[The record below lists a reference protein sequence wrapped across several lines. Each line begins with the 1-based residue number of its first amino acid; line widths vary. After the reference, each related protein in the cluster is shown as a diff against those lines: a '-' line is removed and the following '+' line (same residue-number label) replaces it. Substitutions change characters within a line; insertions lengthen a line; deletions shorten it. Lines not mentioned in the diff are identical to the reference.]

1 MNRMEKEKKH
11 LPVFGIGP
19 ILCFPMV
26 ILSAIAIILSAN
38 GAIPFV
44 ITNKPCKIVFGV
56 MGILL
61 IIEGLI
67 CFFGADFGGGL
78 VKSIKSNQLKT
89 NGSYAFVRNPCYA
102 VYLLGSAGALM
113 IAHNPILLILP
124 MLFWLE
130 MTIVLKN
137 TEEKWLEELY
147 GQEYIDYCKK
157 VNRCIPWFPKGL
169 TDITIKAH
177 FHER

>member
-1 MNRMEKEKKH
+1 MENEKKH

-19 ILCFPMV
+19 ILCFPMAV
-26 ILSAIAIILSAN
+26 ISAIAIYMSIKGL
-38 GAIPFV
+38 IPFAIENNV
-44 ITNKPCKIVFGV
+44 VKCVFIVL
-56 MGILL
+56 GIAL
-61 IIEGLI
+61 IIEGLV

-102 VYLLGSAGALM
+102 VYFLGSTGALL
-113 IAHNPILLILP
+113 IAHNPVLLILP
-124 MLFWLE
+124 ILFWLE

-137 TEEKWLEELY
+137 TEEKWLRELY

-157 VNRCIPWFPKGL
+157 VNRCIPWFPK
-169 TDITIKAH
+169 K
-177 FHER
+177 